1 MKRNKN
7 CVHFKQFAF
16 CADALLYWLL
26 CKPMLLYLSLQ
37 PMVNSAKGQ
46 STRKCK
52 LYWCGFFYKV
62 CQTDLHLITN
72 VWLTPFHITSCLVL
86 QFPEQ
91 NSFPNWKETKEGKD
105 TLWNASIQKITQN
118 WRLRWLTFCI
128 AKFPIYFPLIVVKA
142 YYKSNESQR
151 KIILSQSYF
160 HSYQML
166 LWIQKSPVEH
176 GLFLTFAE
184 ISVCPRIYFH
194 FSIHF
199 RDIILKKS
207 HRSRFFQGSWSHLQ
221 TFP

>member
-1 MKRNKN
+1 MWVLLQSLSDWLALNYQ
-7 CVHFKQFAF
+7 CVAHTISYH
-16 CADALLYWLL
+16 LLSSVAVSRAEFLPKLEWDEGRKGYSME
-26 CKPMLLYLSLQ
+26 CIHTKD
-37 PMVNSAKGQ
+37 NAKLG
-46 STRKCK
+46 
-52 LYWCGFFYKV
+52 
-62 CQTDLHLITN
+62 
-72 VWLTPFHITSCLVL
+72 
-86 QFPEQ
+86 
-91 NSFPNWKETKEGKD
+91 
-105 TLWNASIQKITQN
+105 
-118 WRLRWLTFCI
+118 LRWLTFCI

-160 HSYQML
+160 HSYRML